1 VHQLSVLERGP
12 PPALYESSMISHWD
26 PPAPPQPARSETP
39 AMACEDRLDDLRDQS
54 ILAPMEMAVPGLGEQ
69 LGETGKEMEK

>member
-1 VHQLSVLERGP
+1 
-12 PPALYESSMISHWD
+12 
-26 PPAPPQPARSETP
+26 
-39 AMACEDRLDDLRDQS
+39 MACEDRLDDLRDQS